1 MRVSARAIVLNGD
14 NLLVM
19 DRNKFG
25 NKYVSLCGGKVKTGE
40 TPEQAV
46 IREIKEETTL
56 DVVNPRLVIIEEAG
70 EVFGMHYIYLCDY
83 KGGDVKLDPE
93 STEYKINQLG
103 QNIYTPMWVNKKDL
117 PNINLLP
124 VKLKEKLIEFLNN
137 GFPDQ
142 PINLSAK
149 D

>member
-1 MRVSARAIVLNGD
+1 MRVSARAVVLNGD

-25 NKYVSLCGGKVKTGE
+25 NKYVSLCGGKVEVGE
-40 TPEQAV
+40 TPDQAV
-46 IREIKEETTL
+46 VREVREETTL
-56 DVVNPRLVIIEEAG
+56 EVANPKLVIIEEAG
-70 EVFGMHYIYLCDY
+70 EVYGTHYIYVCEY
-83 KGGDVKLDPE
+83 KGGEIKLDPN
-93 STEYKINQLG
+93 SPEYKINQLG

-124 VKLKEKLIEFLNN
+124 VKLKENLIDFLNN

-149 D
+149 E